1 MAIGTKE
8 LIFHRIL
15 MAEEKLRAAE
25 FLFEKKLY
33 RDAVSRA
40 YYAMFSAARAML
52 ATKRLDSR
60 KHSGVISLFNRHFI
74 KTSILDK
81 EFGRILKEIQELR
94 EDSDYEEMS
103 VMERED
109 AAQAI
114 REAEKVITGVKKF
127 LVDSKW
133 LKNEKKNEKR

>member
-1 MAIGTKE
+1 MAIGTKD
-8 LIFHRIL
+8 LVFHRIL
-15 MAEEKLRAAE
+15 MAKEKLRAAKL
-25 FLFEKKLY
+25 LFEKKLY

-60 KHSGVISLFNRHFI
+60 KHSGVISLFNQHFV

-81 EFGRILKEIQELR
+81 EFGRILKETQELR

-114 REAEKVITGVKKF
+114 REAEKVIAGVKKF

>member
-1 MAIGTKE
+1 MAIGTKD

-15 MAEEKLRAAE
+15 MAEEKVRAAKI
-25 FLFEKKLY
+25 LFEKKLY

-60 KHSGVISLFNRHFI
+60 KHSGVISLFNQHFV
-74 KTSILDK
+74 KAGVLDRK
-81 EFGRILKEIQELR
+81 FGRILKETQELR

-109 AAQAI
+109 ATQAI
-114 REAEKVITGVKKF
+114 REAKKVIAGVKKF

-133 LKNEKKNEKR
+133 LKNEKRNEKG